1 MREDRFFALFFSFYE
16 CWQVDFDYGHIT
28 HFCFSKETWLFQ
40 FQSGKLE
47 SSMLQDNI
55 PPLIYIQWHPINKYI
70 HTFLTTL
77 DNAPYI
83 YSLSLLLSRYDLV
96 GTKNLSEEFIKIRIW

>member
-40 FQSGKLE
+40 FQSGKLVINA
-47 SSMLQDNI
+47 SGQYPSTYLYSMTSYKQ
-55 PPLIYIQWHPINKYI
+55 IYTHSPNYI
-70 HTFLTTL
+70 
-77 DNAPYI
+77 
-83 YSLSLLLSRYDLV
+83 
-96 GTKNLSEEFIKIRIW
+96 G